1 MTAEPA
7 TTPQQLARIVANAL
21 WPHLKRNGWNHYR
34 TSRAWSFTGNPRTA
48 THSTAHA
55 VNPNPLLPATETL
68 SVEADI
74 RTYSWPEDNPHR
86 ITVAI
91 KLTLDQH
98 DLALAT
104 LDAATIADYET
115 ALETATC
122 RQPFT
127 AEKNEHGDRILVRN
141 RHDGTISHRTARA
154 LEALALASDH
164 EVLPVHVA
172 EALLTDTDISL
183 EKVRAA
189 IEAGA
194 RP

>member
-1 MTAEPA
+1 RPRRKAHRVRALQRREPGRLPAPHLQGRHDPDGVGPRLPHVHQPAVDGNVPRDGRERPHRCGTCRARNHRLRGEPPGMTAEPA

-104 LDAATIADYET
+104 LDAATIELGRAS
-115 ALETATC
+115 C
-122 RQPFT
+122 R
-127 AEKNEHGDRILVRN
+127 V
-141 RHDGTISHRTARA
+141 
-154 LEALALASDH
+154 
-164 EVLPVHVA
+164 
-172 EALLTDTDISL
+172 
-183 EKVRAA
+183 
-189 IEAGA
+189 
-194 RP
+194 

>member
-1 MTAEPA
+1 MTSQPA

-48 THSTAHA
+48 NYASARA
-55 VNPNPLLPATETL
+55 VAPNPLLPATETL
-68 SVEADI
+68 SVEEDI

-91 KLTLDQH
+91 QLTLDQH

-104 LDAATIADYET
+104 LDAATIADYEA

-127 AEKNEHGDRILVRN
+127 AEKNEHGDRVLVRN
-141 RHDGTISHRTARA
+141 RHDGTISHRTVRA

-164 EVLPVHVA
+164 EVLPAHVA
-172 EALLTDTDISL
+172 QALLTDTDISPK
-183 EKVRAA
+183 KVEEAVAA
-189 IEAGA
+189 GS